1 MNWTVK
7 VRPDVWVDPRFRLLE
22 RKCLSRWEAMGK
34 LVEFW
39 MHAQNHWAE
48 DEPMPFKKFDLLG
61 FPELIECGL
70 AEILPCGGV
79 RAIGGDEH
87 FNWIKSQRERS
98 KKGHA
103 ARYGPTSPS
112 SPSMPQAGPKH
123 APAMPTAALALA
135 QAQALALARELNT
148 SFVLSPPAKA
158 TCDESKKICDSK
170 SDISHSDPHDSESFP
185 SEGSNPAAV
194 ESLGVNL
201 CRGSQQVKEST
212 DGDAKPLKSD
222 LPEVHAMVVKAPS
235 PGDLSRVW
243 NEHRGVLPKVL
254 KVTGDRERK
263 ARARLREE
271 PDLGQWKDAII
282 KLSHWEWGTGHND
295 SGWMAD
301 FDYLLRPGTMV
312 KASEGFF
319 DAKTPKAAKKSDG
332 ISDEFIEQ
340 LARKYGNA
348 EHNRS

>member
-1 MNWTVK
+1 
-7 VRPDVWVDPRFRLLE
+7 
-22 RKCLSRWEAMGK
+22 
-34 LVEFW
+34 
-39 MHAQNHWAE
+39 
-48 DEPMPFKKFDLLG
+48 
-61 FPELIECGL
+61 
-70 AEILPCGGV
+70 
-79 RAIGGDEH
+79 
-87 FNWIKSQRERS
+87 
-98 KKGHA
+98 
-103 ARYGPTSPS
+103 
-112 SPSMPQAGPKH
+112 
-123 APAMPTAALALA
+123 
-135 QAQALALARELNT
+135 
-148 SFVLSPPAKA
+148 
-158 TCDESKKICDSK
+158 
-170 SDISHSDPHDSESFP
+170 
-185 SEGSNPAAV
+185 
-194 ESLGVNL
+194 
-201 CRGSQQVKEST
+201 
-212 DGDAKPLKSD
+212 
-222 LPEVHAMVVKAPS
+222 MVVKAPS